1 MGATVTTEV
10 VNLTL
15 TALQNNA
22 IVVSNNGFLSTAISL
37 TNGQLLIGSTGA
49 DPVGNTIAATPNQT
63 TVANGAG
70 TITIGTAQNISAT
83 SSPTFASLSLNNGL
97 NWFNG
102 LVQEFYGTAVTTNAT
117 VTPFYTLN
125 TQEDYVYQAEF
136 LVYCYCTAGT
146 KINELYDQKVY
157 YQIKNVSNS
166 VTATSFLNVVAS
178 GIAAT
183 QTVTTPGA
191 TAVFNIKGVAS
202 QTISWRMY
210 LQIWSL

>member
-1 MGATVTTEV
+1 MGNTITTEV

-49 DPVGNTIAATPNQT
+49 DPVGNTITATSNQT
-63 TVANGAG
+63 TVTNEPG
-70 TITIGTAQNISAT
+70 TIQIGTAQNIAAT
-83 SSPTFASLSLNNGL
+83 SSPTFASLNLTNGL
-97 NWFNG
+97 NWFSEN
-102 LVQEFYGTAVTTNAT
+102 VQEFYGTAITTNAT

-157 YQIKNVSNS
+157 YQIVNKNNS
-166 VTATSFLNVVAS
+166 VTSTSYLNVIAS
-178 GIAAT
+178 GVAAT
-183 QTVTTPGA
+183 QTVTTPGT
-191 TAVFNIKGVAS
+191 TAVFNYKGVAS